1 MRAEAIRTLAEDAQ
15 DSKVRA
21 MMLRIA
27 ADYDRL
33 AKNADD
39 RAAQD
44 SIMFRVVS
52 PERIL
57 ETSAPVIEAALITG
71 MSCSKGR
78 LL

>member
-1 MRAEAIRTLAEDAQ
+1 
-15 DSKVRA
+15 

-27 ADYDRL
+27 ADYDQL

-52 PERIL
+52 PEQIL
-57 ETSAPVIEAALITG
+57 GKSALVIEAALITG
-71 MSCSKGR
+71 MSGSKGR